1 MRGGNAV
8 ASGTSNMFFYMT
20 IFIIIL
26 IFLAAGG
33 VAVFMIIRALQY
45 NKKIEIYEE
54 TNGVMYLVGRD
65 KVKEVKYNVY
75 GDSIFVLRKRKK
87 FLPRGELKAGK
98 NLYFYFIGDDGE
110 WVNFRLTNLN
120 KKLNEADVK
129 FIHPDMRAFKSGTA
143 KIIKDSFQKEKF
155 MEKYGHIVVPIIVFV
170 IIGIALYFIADR
182 VVAGIDKSNA
192 AMDVAGKV
200 IEKADNVLSSLNNI
214 CSSSGYKAG

>member
-1 MRGGNAV
+1 MIQKRIKGNMADILGDAIGSIMPGGNAV

-98 NLYFYFIGDDGE
+98 YLYFYFIGDDGE

-120 KKLNEADVK
+120 KKLN
-129 FIHPDMRAFKSGTA
+129 
-143 KIIKDSFQKEKF
+143 EKF